1 MLIALFAAYI
11 AAAPLDAPHAAVL
24 QVISHGEDAGACS
37 TAQKQKMAAEAT
49 LRTLGRLGGDDVVLA
64 LVADP
69 CICGAANC
77 PYYAIR
83 LVPGNPRV
91 LLSTYAIT
99 VHDAD
104 HASPL
109 PGLVVDAHSSAMVT
123 DEMTY
128 AFRGGAYVV
137 VSSMRVRGPDHARK
151 PNGIPVHF
159 ALGASSAQLHGTVSL
174 GWYDAYTFDAA
185 KGQRLTV
192 GAVRSRSPVTMVLYG
207 PQGGSTSLASGVPFT
222 LPKSGSYQFQIENS
236 SESDLPYT
244 LRFSIR

>member
-1 MLIALFAAYI
+1 MLIALLAAYV
-11 AAAPLDAPHAAVL
+11 AAAPLDAQHTAVL
-24 QVISHGEDAGACS
+24 QVISRGEDAGACS
-37 TAQKQKMAAEAT
+37 SEQKRKMAAEAT
-49 LRTLGRLGGDDVVLA
+49 LRRLGRVGGDDVVLA

-128 AFRGGAYVV
+128 AFRGGAYVA
-137 VSSMRVRGPDHARK
+137 VSSMRVRGTDHARK
-151 PNGIPVHF
+151 PNGIPVRF
-159 ALGASSAQLHGTVSL
+159 APGASSAQLRGTVSL

-185 KGQRLTV
+185 KGQRLTIDS
-192 GAVRSRSPVTMVLYG
+192 VRSQSPVTMVLYG
-207 PQGGSTSLASGVPFT
+207 PHDRTATLTPGVPVT
-222 LPKSGSYQFQIENS
+222 LSSSGSYQFQIENG
-236 SESDLPYT
+236 SESDVPYT